1 MMLAELAEELME
13 LTVAR
18 KGVDLPLYAVNDISL
33 CCCLSC
39 TCTCD

>member
-1 MMLAELAEELME
+1 MLSELTEELME
-13 LTVAR
+13 LTVET
-18 KGVDLPLYAVNDISL
+18 KGLDLPLFAVNDITL

>member
-1 MMLAELAEELME
+1 MFTELTRELME
-13 LTVAR
+13 LTVES
-18 KGVDLPLYAVNDISL
+18 KGHASPLYAVNDITL